1 MRRQLTYLR
10 DGHYIDSDT
19 AHLTS
24 VLAIRLSDNASF
36 ALVEIR
42 TRQMSAGG
50 FEQTGRVWSIASVKA
65 GVHKLHVAKWMVVKL
80 GPAACALF
88 MAGYLFVTMVCFAP
102 TGHLTSS
109 DHPNRLTPWLSTAT
123 LCKTPLSPRHKELRL
138 SV

>member
-24 VLAIRLSDNASF
+24 VLALRLFDNASF

-42 TRQMSAGG
+42 TRKMSTGG
-50 FEQTGRVWSIASVKA
+50 FEQRGRVWSIASVEA
-65 GVHKLHVAKWMVVKL
+65 DVHNLHMAKWIVVKL

-88 MAGYLFVTMVCFAP
+88 MAGYLLVTMVCFAA
-102 TGHLTSS
+102 TGHLSFS
-109 DHPNRLTPWLSTAT
+109 DHPNRLTTWLSTAT
-123 LCKTPLSPRHKELRL
+123 LCKTHLSPLHTELHLRF
-138 SV
+138 